1 MLTDYLV
8 SPRNKGAVLSV
19 SETDGGNAPNC
30 LARPSTAPAPHPGWG
45 RFWTLRKGRQTERE
59 VSMAESALKG
69 GDRVRLIAE
78 TLAWRAE
85 KTLQG
90 QIGEIIERR

>member
-1 MLTDYLV
+1 MQEK
-8 SPRNKGAVLSV
+8 SGPGA
-19 SETDGGNAPNC
+19 
-30 LARPSTAPAPHPGWG
+30 
-45 RFWTLRKGRQTERE
+45 RFE
-59 VSMAESALKG
+59 V

-90 QIGEIIERR
+90 RTGEVIEHRDDGRVSVCFDNGRRLMGRETTAFERFQPGPSA